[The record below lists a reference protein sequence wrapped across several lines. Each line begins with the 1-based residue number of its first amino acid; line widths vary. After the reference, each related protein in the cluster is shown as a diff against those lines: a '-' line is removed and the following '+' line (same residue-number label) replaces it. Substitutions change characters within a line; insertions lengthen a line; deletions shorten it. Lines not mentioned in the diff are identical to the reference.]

1 MNFKELQNNFKIRY
15 NTNIPPK
22 CTFVG
27 KPLFLLGD
35 VICNFD
41 FPSLSTALSVGTA
54 LAFDISA
61 DNSNHIQ
68 ENNNNLCYSC
78 KSGNGSGYHTENY
91 SKTIFKTID
100 KLESDFN
107 ISFSGL
113 NMLFSHT
120 AAQRQFHNFLAPLL
134 SALYLTF
141 LPDTPLSSFIPVFSS
156 DLSPREINGIFTS
169 LISYQNSCILINSIS
184 DYNQYIF
191 PMESKK
197 IIIIKISEKKHY
209 LSAEIKNALNSYHK
223 YLSANGLNY
232 DLNYNILNS
241 GIPLT
246 EKEKKLLCFTLN
258 EEKRIKKHPK
268 ISDFAEFY
276 NIINQSSEEL
286 LDLLNDS
293 SFNTLTGII
302 SNHTSAF
309 RPMPEDA
316 SIYCIIDNNAVDEF
330 IGFCEKEYEKK
341 AGYKPT
347 FYICDTITSGISK
360 GIIH

>member
-209 LSAEIKNALNSYHK
+209 LSAEIKNALNSYIGAGFAPK
-223 YLSANGLNY
+223 SLIMSGGAAKSPIWRQIAASIMDVPVEIVANADACSVGAA
-232 DLNYNILNS
+232 IMAGVSS
-241 GIPLT
+241 GMLESYEAAGEKFNKHT
-246 EKEKKLLCFTLN
+246 AVEADSELVKLYKEKEQIWMK
-258 EEKRIKKHPK
+258 
-268 ISDFAEFY
+268 
-276 NIINQSSEEL
+276 
-286 LDLLNDS
+286 
-293 SFNTLTGII
+293 
-302 SNHTSAF
+302 
-309 RPMPEDA
+309 
-316 SIYCIIDNNAVDEF
+316 
-330 IGFCEKEYEKK
+330 
-341 AGYKPT
+341 GYQMLKN
-347 FYICDTITSGISK
+347 S
-360 GIIH
+360 